1 LQVAFEDTGLEKEG
15 SKSKEV
21 SDRNRHDIELWD
33 AWKKSNED
41 PDYLRPLLQQFRGL
55 IRHRADRWARNIDLP
70 PAVVHAEFNKQFLNA
85 ARTYNPEKGT
95 ALGSWVTTNLQKAN
109 RYLPTYQTPARIV
122 ETRSGHQKG
131 LYDNAMAVL
140 EDQFDREPSTQE
152 LSEYLGWSE
161 PEVGRMQAES
171 RKALYTGASTTNFDP
186 ATNMPSRGTEVL
198 RLIKPELTP
207 MERQVYDYLLGESG
221 KPKLKP
227 GEIATRL
234 GTSASTISRIK
245 SSIADKVKKYM

>member
-1 LQVAFEDTGLEKEG
+1 MQTAVEHTDLEKEG
-15 SKSKEV
+15 AKSKEV
-21 SDRNRHDIELWD
+21 AERNLRDIELWK
-33 AWKKSNED
+33 AWRDSDED
-41 PDYLRPLLQQFRGL
+41 PDYFRPLLQQFRGL

-85 ARTYNPEKGT
+85 ARTYNPNKGT

-109 RYLPTYQTPARIV
+109 RYLTTYQNPARIV
-122 ETRSGHQKG
+122 ETRAGHQKG
-131 LYDNAMAVL
+131 LYDNAKAVL
-140 EDQFDREPSTQE
+140 EDQFDREPSTTE

-161 PEVGRMQAES
+161 AEVGRMQAES
-171 RKALYTGASTTNFDP
+171 RKALYTSVYSTGFDP
-186 ATNMPSRGTEVL
+186 ATNMPSRETEVL

-207 MERQVYDYLLGESG
+207 QERLVYDYLLGESG

-227 GEIATRL
+227 GEIAVRL

-245 SSIADKVKKYM
+245 KSIAEKAKKYL